1 MSTYISKPIHLSKSK
16 SKQYIKLNNDESKKY
31 IKYSKFRNEIN
42 KYIQSPK
49 DQLHLDLSYSMHLSQ
64 DELAIIGTVH
74 SVDLSFTTIG
84 DGNMHYLN
92 SLSQL
97 IITSSYTVYENLLRC
112 ENSSIAGLNQ
122 LYNID
127 TLVIL
132 YKFNDYNDKDIYQ
145 KQKNMMPTIPLNC
158 NRVMGI
164 NGYPIADVRGNSETL
179 LINALSTK
187 ILNENQIRQKNKF
200 I

>member
-1 MSTYISKPIHLSKSK
+1 MFQLHSTTIPKLSKPIHLSKTK
-16 SKQYIKLNNDESKKY
+16 YIKLNNDESKKY
-31 IKYSKFRNEIN
+31 IKYLKYRNEIN
-42 KYIQSPK
+42 KYIQNPK
-49 DQLHLDLSYSMHLSQ
+49 DQLHLDLSYSMNLSQ
-64 DELAIIGTVH
+64 DELSIIGSVH
-74 SVDLSFTTIG
+74 SVDLSFTSIG

-97 IITSSYTVYENLLRC
+97 IITSSYTAFDNLLRC
-112 ENSSIAGLNQ
+112 ENSSVAGLNQ

-132 YKFNDYNDKDIYQ
+132 YKFNCCSTSHQ
-145 KQKNMMPTIPLNC
+145 KKMPNIPLNC
-158 NRVMGI
+158 NRIMGI
-164 NGYPIADVRGNSETL
+164 NGYPIADVRGNSDTL

-187 ILNENQIRQKNKF
+187 ILNDNQLRQKNKF